1 MGPFRAGRFQ
11 QFTFS
16 RQRPRVNTT
25 TDEADEHTPTSGSFG
40 HDKTR
45 QATLDWDRLDDS
57 DDDYLDKAR
66 GR

>member
-11 QFTFS
+11 QFTIS
-16 RQRPRVNTT
+16 RQRPRKHFK
-25 TDEADEHTPTSGSFG
+25 TDEAEEYTPTSGCFG
-40 HDKTR
+40 YDK
-45 QATLDWDRLDDS
+45 ACEEAFDWDGLDDS

>member
-11 QFTFS
+11 QFTISCQQS
-16 RQRPRVNTT
+16 RRYSAANE
-25 TDEADEHTPTSGSFG
+25 TDEYTPTCGNFG
-40 HDKTR
+40 YDKTS
-45 QATLDWDRLDDS
+45 QETLDREGLDDS

>member
-16 RQRPRVNTT
+16 RQRPRIDTSTNE
-25 TDEADEHTPTSGSFG
+25 TDIDTPTSGRFG
-40 HDKTR
+40 YDPTR
-45 QATLDWDRLDDS
+45 QETLDRDGLDDS

-66 GR
+66 GW

>member
-16 RQRPRVNTT
+16 RQQSRKHLE
-25 TDEADEHTPTSGSFG
+25 TDETHEYTPTSGRFG
-40 HDKTR
+40 HDPARKE
-45 QATLDWDRLDDS
+45 TLDWDGLDDS

-66 GR
+66 GW